1 MAGPSLS
8 GPTRGDTFS
17 RDRAFDKIKH
27 EHDKD
32 LQLLYM
38 SDMEPEVLRDKLMT
52 LSLRWPLLEV
62 NSNAA
67 WT

>member
-17 RDRAFDKIKH
+17 RGRAVVKSNMN
-27 EHDKD
+27 DKD

>member
-1 MAGPSLS
+1 MTGPSLS
-8 GPTRGDTFS
+8 GPTTGDTFS
-17 RDRAFDKIKH
+17 NGRAFDKIKH
-27 EHDKD
+27 EHEQD